1 MLDLVTSYI
10 GHLANINIMS
20 YAGVSNFD
28 IWYKG
33 RLQSL
38 K

>member
-10 GHLANINIMS
+10 GHLANINVMS

-28 IWYKG
+28 ISYGIKEDY
-33 RLQSL
+33 SH
-38 K
+38 